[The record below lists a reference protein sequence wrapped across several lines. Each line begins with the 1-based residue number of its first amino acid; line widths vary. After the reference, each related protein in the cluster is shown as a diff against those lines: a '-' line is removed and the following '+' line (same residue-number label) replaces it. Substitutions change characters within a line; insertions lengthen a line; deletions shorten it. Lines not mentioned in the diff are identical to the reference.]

1 MILVNI
7 CQKTFF
13 FKLKITNTG
22 AIEHK
27 IVYSKPV
34 KEAPRQIIEEELSSH
49 NDSTKHTLQKDFMHF
64 MLPYE
69 NISIYYRFWLFSVYQ
84 ITEESQVY
92 NFSFDVHYVNRV
104 YLIG

>member
-1 MILVNI
+1 MHQSVASTAPTLGDWWWIAGETAVFYRPASQALPA
-7 CQKTFF
+7 KWDF
-13 FKLKITNTG
+13 LLRTNTK
-22 AIEHK
+22 ANEHK

-69 NISIYYRFWLFSVYQ
+69 DIAIYFRF
-84 ITEESQVY
+84 
-92 NFSFDVHYVNRV
+92 
-104 YLIG
+104 

>member
-1 MILVNI
+1 MRRIHHTVWRNCGREARPSPFAL
-7 CQKTFF
+7 
-13 FKLKITNTG
+13 KLKLTNTG

-69 NISIYYRFWLFSVYQ
+69 DIAIYFRF
-84 ITEESQVY
+84 
-92 NFSFDVHYVNRV
+92 
-104 YLIG
+104 